1 MGSLLCPRLI
11 GRDAELAVLMTA
23 LSKARDGQGS
33 VVFLTGDAGVGKSR
47 LARETCA
54 AAAAR
59 DMRVTTGRAVDS
71 MVPVPLRPITEAL
84 IKLARD
90 GVAPEAPEI
99 ADYRPALGSLVPEWS
114 RPGDDDAEN
123 SPVILGEAVLR
134 LLNHAGPWGAVLVLE
149 DLHWADPETLAIV
162 EYLADNLHSTG
173 VLCLATLRG
182 GAPSPG
188 LEAVRSAEARRTA
201 TRLKVPRL
209 TGPAVEL
216 MAAMC
221 LGTATLPRPVARLL
235 ADCDGLPFAVEE
247 ILAAAVA
254 SGELVREHQVWR
266 VDTQVTT
273 GVPAS
278 IAGSVRDRLTML
290 DPHVAEVIIAAAVL
304 GRQFDW
310 TLLPA
315 LTGATES
322 EVLDTLRQA
331 RGMQLIEPTGSDP
344 VLFRF
349 RHSLTR
355 HAILSYLLPPDLARR
370 SASAAAAIE
379 EAHPG
384 LPGSW
389 CELAAELRAAAAQ
402 PERAARLL
410 LMAGRRALRRGALGS
425 ATVLLRDARALLA
438 ESPSAEP
445 ELALDVDETLVQALA
460 AAGDY
465 QELAP
470 LAEALIARL
479 EAIGADPRRQALV
492 RVITARTR
500 SEDHWAISVE
510 HLTAAREI
518 ADHLQDCELSGRVD
532 AAAALC
538 ALDAGDLDQ
547 AEELARRALALAD
560 AAGSADWA
568 AEVTVE
574 SLQVIGRRERIRDVS
589 AAHAA
594 FERAYQIATDKD
606 STVARSSALHELG
619 TIDMLRYGSAG
630 TLREARELAQR
641 AGAISTATVIDLQLA
656 AILSLG
662 ADLEAATASALQS
675 ERGASRIGAR
685 RVEAMAL
692 SAQAGISGIR
702 TDRRAAER
710 AVERAERIL
719 PGDPELLLST
729 WGWARVTASLFEDDT
744 MRALREADTAI
755 AHGSE
760 LAERLPRRSW
770 AYYALLHVIL
780 ADDGH
785 DALSRARATGP
796 PASWNEAYLAYAEAV
811 LRGHEGSTDHAT
823 ALAEQG
829 DALLVP
835 YAPRWRHLAHR
846 LVAPA
851 ALTDGWG
858 KPVAWLQ
865 DAAAEFDS
873 TDYDRLAS
881 ACRGMLRRAGE
892 RVPRPGRGPAKVPP
906 QMRTLGITRREMD
919 VLRLVAMGHS
929 NADIAAR
936 LFISPKTVETHVA
949 SLIVKTG
956 QSSRRELV
964 AHAAR
969 IAPA

>member
-1 MGSLLCPRLI
+1 
-11 GRDAELAVLMTA
+11 
-23 LSKARDGQGS
+23 
-33 VVFLTGDAGVGKSR
+33 
-47 LARETCA
+47 
-54 AAAAR
+54 
-59 DMRVTTGRAVDS
+59 
-71 MVPVPLRPITEAL
+71 
-84 IKLARD
+84 
-90 GVAPEAPEI
+90 
-99 ADYRPALGSLVPEWS
+99 
-114 RPGDDDAEN
+114 
-123 SPVILGEAVLR
+123 
-134 LLNHAGPWGAVLVLE
+134 
-149 DLHWADPETLAIV
+149 
-162 EYLADNLHSTG
+162 
-173 VLCLATLRG
+173 
-182 GAPSPG
+182 
-188 LEAVRSAEARRTA
+188 
-201 TRLKVPRL
+201 
-209 TGPAVEL
+209 
-216 MAAMC
+216 
-221 LGTATLPRPVARLL
+221 
-235 ADCDGLPFAVEE
+235 
-247 ILAAAVA
+247 
-254 SGELVREHQVWR
+254 
-266 VDTQVTT
+266 
-273 GVPAS
+273 
-278 IAGSVRDRLTML
+278 
-290 DPHVAEVIIAAAVL
+290 
-304 GRQFDW
+304 
-310 TLLPA
+310 
-315 LTGATES
+315 
-322 EVLDTLRQA
+322 
-331 RGMQLIEPTGSDP
+331 MQLIEPTRSDV

-355 HAILSYLLPPDLARR
+355 HAILSYLLPPDLTRR
-370 SASAAAAIE
+370 SANAAAAIE
-379 EAHPG
+379 EAHPS

-389 CELAAELRAAAAQ
+389 CELAAELHAAAGQPGRAAG
-402 PERAARLL
+402 LL

-425 ATVLLRDARALLA
+425 ATALLRDARALLA
-438 ESPSAEP
+438 ESLSAEP
-445 ELALDVDETLVQALA
+445 ELVLDVDETLVQVLA

-479 EAIGADPRRQALV
+479 DAIGAHPRRQAHV

-500 SEDHWAISVE
+500 SEDHSAISVE
-510 HLTAAREI
+510 HLAAAREI
-518 ADHLQDCELSGRVD
+518 ADDLQDCELSGRVD

-547 AEELARRALALAD
+547 AETLARRALSIAD

-662 ADLEAATASALQS
+662 ADLEAATACATQS

-702 TDRRAAER
+702 TDRRAAEL

-729 WGWARVTASLFEDDT
+729 WGWARVTASLFDDDT
-744 MRALREADTAI
+744 TRALREADTAV
-755 AHGSE
+755 AHGGE

-770 AYYALLHVIL
+770 AYYALLHVTL

-785 DALSRARATGP
+785 DALNRARATGP
-796 PASWNEAYLAYAEAV
+796 PASWNDAYLAYAEAV
-811 LRGHEGSTDHAT
+811 LHGRDGSPDHAT

-835 YAPRWRHLAHR
+835 YASRWRHLAHR

-851 ALTDGWG
+851 ALRDGWG

-873 TDYDRLAS
+873 ADYDRLAS

-892 RVPRPGRGPAKVPP
+892 RVPRRGRGTAKVPP
-906 QMRTLGITRREMD
+906 QLGVLGITTREMD
-919 VLRLVAMGHS
+919 VLRLVAKGHS

-949 SLIVKTG
+949 SLIAKTG
-956 QSSRRELV
+956 QSCRRELV